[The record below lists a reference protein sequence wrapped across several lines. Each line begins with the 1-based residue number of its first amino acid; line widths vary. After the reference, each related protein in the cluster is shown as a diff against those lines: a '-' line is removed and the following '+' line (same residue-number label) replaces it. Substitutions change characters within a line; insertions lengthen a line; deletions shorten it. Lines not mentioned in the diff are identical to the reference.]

1 MDNKLK
7 RNLESYQRRTQEFE
21 SLYQHD
27 DPQILVI
34 YWMQIIFDN
43 QVETQTVEMAWQ
55 YLQCFCE
62 ESIYKATRKVFYND
76 KYQQDKRYE
85 LMLSGLFIARQFVY
99 NSEEF
104 KVVIN
109 KYDPNKGLF
118 EYYIKAVLENVI
130 KHKLGLKF
138 STWRRLIKCSEKQ
151 LNQALANNGINNGLI
166 TKIQFARTFFKDVY
180 THHRIANN
188 VARKLGDKYPDPL
201 ESDYEESVK
210 IYNEHRVLPSS
221 PDEVFISQ
229 NITTET
235 LKEWIKICNTSLSNY
250 FNPESNVYN
259 YQDNYTNNQKSKDAD
274 KINPLGLDLQLV
286 IQRFSN
292 LNATDKKIVILTYG
306 FKMKQQ
312 DIGNIFSLTQTAIS
326 HRRLLE
332 LKYGQR
338 IDDCQLTMKL
348 NMTEEDLLKMINQIQ
363 GKLEQGLLKKLEKL
377 VHDSLELALSAFSQ
391 KLIDNACLNLNICET
406 DRNRLKL
413 SISERKWQNPTI
425 DIANSILDKI
435 ICTYRKT

>member
-1 MDNKLK
+1 MSNNILEAKFYTRIIGINPDCSPQIQVDNKLK
-7 RNLESYQRRTQEFE
+7 RSLESYQRRTQEFE

-151 LNQALANNGINNGLI
+151 LNQA
-166 TKIQFARTFFKDVY
+166 
-180 THHRIANN
+180 
-188 VARKLGDKYPDPL
+188 P
-201 ESDYEESVK
+201 
-210 IYNEHRVLPSS
+210 
-221 PDEVFISQ
+221 
-229 NITTET
+229 
-235 LKEWIKICNTSLSNY
+235 
-250 FNPESNVYN
+250 
-259 YQDNYTNNQKSKDAD
+259 
-274 KINPLGLDLQLV
+274 
-286 IQRFSN
+286 
-292 LNATDKKIVILTYG
+292 
-306 FKMKQQ
+306 
-312 DIGNIFSLTQTAIS
+312 
-326 HRRLLE
+326 
-332 LKYGQR
+332 
-338 IDDCQLTMKL
+338 
-348 NMTEEDLLKMINQIQ
+348 
-363 GKLEQGLLKKLEKL
+363 GK
-377 VHDSLELALSAFSQ
+377 
-391 KLIDNACLNLNICET
+391 
-406 DRNRLKL
+406 
-413 SISERKWQNPTI
+413 
-425 DIANSILDKI
+425 
-435 ICTYRKT
+435 